1 MNRRKL
7 LALALALALCAGVL
21 SGCGGSG
28 AQDPAPNPGT
38 QAPGDPSKTTLTVA
52 IGNDISS
59 IDPAG
64 HNDTFSALVT
74 NMLTS
79 RLFTYDAA
87 GNVIADAADTWSY
100 ETDTELVITIK
111 KGITFQDGSEMK
123 AEDVKASLDRAM
135 ESPNV
140 AYVLDKIDHIEVVDD
155 YTVKIV
161 TQAPFAPLISNMV
174 HSGCAILS
182 KAQIDSGD
190 FTAINGS
197 GPYKF
202 VEHQPGDHITLE
214 RYDGY
219 FDQEKA
225 SAFQTL
231 LIRII
236 PESTSRTIALETGE
250 VDLVTTLDTV
260 DYNRVQD
267 NPSLTLIETV
277 ANNIN
282 YVAMNTVSGPF
293 ADRTLRQMMN
303 YALDKE
309 SILVVAEN
317 GHGQILD
324 SFTPSGVLGYVPND
338 TYGYNPEKA
347 KELLAQAG
355 FPDGL
360 NLSDYNVVLDVM
372 GGTYLE
378 KAAQVFQQNLA
389 DIGVKLELRNTS
401 TPDED
406 AESGNFSLMTQTLSY
421 RADFS
426 YSVSNYGTVGIG
438 GNNFCQ
444 LSDPYVDEMF
454 AKGEAEQDP
463 AQRQAIYK
471 ELIEYLVDLCPSI
484 PLFHHEIVY
493 VWNSNLEAVA
503 HDSAV
508 HPFYCYEWSWK
519 A

>member
-202 VEHQPGDHITLE
+202 VEHQPGDHITLG

-260 DYNRVQD
+260 DYSRVQD
-267 NPSLTLIETV
+267 NPNLTLIETV

-282 YVAMNTVSGPF
+282 YVALNTVSGPF

-303 YALDKE
+303 YALDKQ

-347 KELLAQAG
+347 RELLAQAG
-355 FPDGL
+355 YGPGELTVTISSYGTDRVSPVIQSNL
-360 NLSDYNVVLDVM
+360 N
-372 GGTYLE
+372 
-378 KAAQVFQQNLA
+378 
-389 DIGVKLELRNTS
+389 DIGVNCIVNNMDIGAFMDLMYSGGHDCCLIGFTTS
-401 TPDED
+401 
-406 AESGNFSLMTQTLSY
+406 
-421 RADFS
+421 
-426 YSVSNYGTVGIG
+426 
-438 GNNFCQ
+438 
-444 LSDPYVDEMF
+444 SDPDRFFSALLGTGSMNNVSYFSDPEID
-454 AKGEAEQDP
+454 ALIAQGASTIDEAERAGYYGQIHRLGMEAAPWVPLYSRVLIMGGSSKLSFDGVLDP
-463 AQRQAIYK
+463 MGDVNFN
-471 ELIEYLVDLCPSI
+471 LIRI
-484 PLFHHEIVY
+484 
-493 VWNSNLEAVA
+493 
-503 HDSAV
+503 
-508 HPFYCYEWSWK
+508 K
-519 A
+519 